1 MTRPG
6 PRAAH
11 AARLAAIALA
21 GVAGVLAP
29 YAANAA
35 DTKSPP
41 TAADCRAM
49 TDFTQRGLCW
59 DALDQAGLQ
68 DQKTVKKREFGLGAR
83 APATAAVATPKKQR
97 KVDPVEVNG
106 LSLTLASVVDSA
118 TGHILLIS
126 TDGAVWEQTD
136 GDAITNR
143 PEPGDTVDISKGMFG
158 GYMCQVSRWQTV
170 RCQRDQ

>member
-11 AARLAAIALA
+11 AARSAAIALA
-21 GVAGVLAP
+21 GVAGVFAP
-29 YAANAA
+29 LAANAQS
-35 DTKSPP
+35 KSPP

-68 DQKTVKKREFGLGAR
+68 DQKAVKKREFGLGAH
-83 APATAAVATPKKQR
+83 APAAAAVATPKQR
-97 KVDPVEVNG
+97 KPDPVEVRG

-136 GDAITNR
+136 GDAIMSR
-143 PEPGDTVDISKGMFG
+143 PSPGDTVEVSKGMFG
-158 GYMCQVSRWQTV
+158 GYMCQVTRWQAV